1 LENAMLGSS
10 VELFGKA
17 EELSLGDFSVKKN

>member
-1 LENAMLGSS
+1 MLGSS